1 MKAIEILLIE
11 DNAGD
16 IRLTIDA
23 LKDGKILNNV
33 NIVKDGEEAMDY
45 LKKQGK
51 YPDSLLPDIILLDIN
66 LPKMNGLQVL
76 HEIKNNVDLKK
87 IPVVILTSSTADE
100 DVINAYDNH
109 VNCYIRKPVDLD
121 SFMEVIKKIEDFWFS
136 LVKLPS
142 QA

>member
-1 MKAIEILLIE
+1 MKPVEILLIE

-23 LKDGKILNNV
+23 LKEGRVLNHI

-51 YPDSLLPDIILLDIN
+51 YLESLVPDIILLDLN

-76 HEIKNNVDLKK
+76 QEIKNSAVLKK
-87 IPVVILTSSTADE
+87 IPVVILTSSAADE